1 MQKKLIA
8 LAIASIVAAPAFA
21 QSSNVVMYGVVDVGV
36 EVGNSG
42 NGTKTRIQS
51 GQSAGNRLG
60 FKGEE
65 ALGSGLTAFF
75 TLETGFSLDNGQ
87 TTTNSS
93 LQSAGNGTGV
103 QTSTSGSALFQR
115 QAVAG
120 LKGSW
125 GQLSAGR
132 QYTPAYLMTKAIDP
146 FDAGLGGRISNA
158 LSGMSAYGD
167 RYDNSVLYVTPD
179 MSGFKLSAMYSTG
192 SENNTNDSTE
202 NDGKSWTIAGQYAN
216 GPAFVGLSYQDHRK
230 NSNVLVFN
238 PLAPLAPLVVPVDSQ
253 SDSWLLVGSWDFN
266 VVKVSALY
274 ADGNTDINNLNG
286 AVGDNSDTNQKR
298 WALGLT
304 APIGS
309 AAKVNLT
316 YGHRNDDATSNVAG
330 VVNSGD
336 IDSRFWSLGGEYALS
351 KRTALYAAYTKNDN
365 EDASFPINSAVN
377 SGLNPVTSASGAP
390 FSSYD
395 PYAVQ
400 FGLRHS
406 F

>member
-21 QSSNVVMYGVVDVGV
+21 QSSNVVMYGVVDMGV

-42 NGTKTRIQS
+42 FGTKTRIQS

-87 TTTNSS
+87 TTNNSS
-93 LQSAGNGTGV
+93 VGNAGRNTGSNVSQSTGDSAGVN
-103 QTSTSGSALFQR
+103 SDLFQR
-115 QAVAG
+115 QALIG

-146 FDAGLGGRISNA
+146 FDAGLGGKINNA
-158 LSGMSAYGD
+158 LSGLASYGD
-167 RYDNSVLYVTPD
+167 RYDNSALYVTPD

-192 SENNTNDSTE
+192 AENNTDDSRDQAGE
-202 NDGKSWTIAGQYAN
+202 AWTLAGQYAN
-216 GPAFVGLSYQDHRK
+216 GPAFVGLSYQE
-230 NSNVLVFN
+230 SYSVT
-238 PLAPLAPLVVPVDSQ
+238 PVGFSPVQ
-253 SDSWLLVGSWDFN
+253 SDSWLLVGSWNFN

-274 ADGNTDINNLNG
+274 AEGDTDNAAN
-286 AVGDNSDTNQKR
+286 DDQQR
-298 WALGLT
+298 WALGLS

-309 AAKVNLT
+309 AAKVNFT
-316 YGHRNDDATSNVAG
+316 YGHRDDENAI
-330 VVNSGD
+330 GD
-336 IDSRFWSLGGEYALS
+336 VDSQFWSLGGEYSLS

-365 EDASFPINSAVN
+365 DGTGFAVNSAVS
-377 SGLNPVTSASGAP
+377 SGLTPTV
-390 FSSYD
+390 SYD

-400 FGLRHS
+400 VGVRHS